1 MAVYMG
7 QGVGGHLRTWAPP
20 DHPRMTVLVMSSEP
34 NAPALMLANVAAMN
48 ALSTPPTKVPDG
60 SFVPTH
66 AWSTDPTP
74 DE

>member
-1 MAVYMG
+1 
-7 QGVGGHLRTWAPP
+7 
-20 DHPRMTVLVMSSEP
+20 MTVLVMSSEP